1 VQLQPGCSLEKSSG
15 SGTETVEA
23 TRLSGSTQ
31 WVYVYRQSTTWAE
44 FSSGIGGREIWLNGK
59 LNIGIDVQETPPGE
73 GGWGGAA
80 GEGPSEPPASGG
92 RGSAF

>member
-1 VQLQPGCSLEKSSG
+1 MGLRVPPKHDLG
-15 SGTETVEA
+15 
-23 TRLSGSTQ
+23 RIH
-31 WVYVYRQSTTWAE
+31 
-44 FSSGIGGREIWLNGK
+44 SGIEGREIWLNGK

-92 RGSAF
+92 RGSGVLMRRLTCTANVQGSNSISG